1 MYISTFF
8 KIQRISK
15 LVKLLLNRMAQNVID
30 IDGGVMEGGGQI
42 LRMSMAFSTLLKK
55 PIRVFNI
62 RAGRSTPGL
71 RPQHLAGLSLV
82 RDLSSGHL
90 EGAEVGSTEITFHP
104 SSIKEGKYY
113 ADPGTAGSVMLLFQV
128 AFPCLLFADGPTE
141 LDLRGGTNA
150 DFAPQIDHTL
160 MAFKPVAEKLG
171 AKFNCIIARRGYFP
185 KGGGKVI
192 IEVSPVNGFLK
203 PVWIMEPG
211 QVVEITGRSYV
222 AGVLPM
228 KMAHGMADA
237 AIRLLRQNF
246 PGVPVK
252 IDKVQE
258 TPQSAVGN
266 GSGIVVVAKT
276 STDCLIGGS
285 ALGKRGVSTEEVG
298 SNAAKEVIEDVKS
311 GACTDRYVQ
320 DQLIILMA
328 LAKGKSCLR
337 CGKVTLHT
345 ETAIYVAEM
354 LTGVKFHITKD
365 EVEGYNIIECEG
377 IGFHAKNFGP

>member
-1 MYISTFF
+1 
-8 KIQRISK
+8 
-15 LVKLLLNRMAQNVID
+15 
-30 IDGGVMEGGGQI
+30 MEGGGQI
-42 LRMSMAFSTLLKK
+42 LRMSMAFSALLKK

-71 RPQHLAGLSLV
+71 RPQHLAGLTLV
-82 RDLSSGHL
+82 RDLSLGEL
-90 EGAEVGSTEITFHP
+90 EGANVGSTEIVFHP
-104 SSIKEGKYY
+104 SLLKQGKYF

-128 AFPCLLFADGPTE
+128 AFPCLLFADGPSE
-141 LDLRGGTNA
+141 LDLKGGTNA
-150 DFAPQIDHTL
+150 EFAPQIDHTL
-160 MAFKPVAEKLG
+160 MAFKPIVEKLG
-171 AKFNCIIARRGYFP
+171 AKFNCVIIRRGYFP
-185 KGGGKVI
+185 KGGGQVI
-192 IEVSPVNGFLK
+192 IEASPVNGFLK

-237 AIRLLRQNF
+237 AARLLKQNF

-252 IDKVQE
+252 IERVQE
-258 TPQSAVGN
+258 TAQSAFGN
-266 GSGIVVVAKT
+266 GSGIVIVVKT
-276 STDCLIGGS
+276 STGCLIGGS
-285 ALGKRGVSTEEVG
+285 ALGRRGISTDEVG
-298 SNAAKEVIEDVKS
+298 TKAAKEVIEDVMS
-311 GACTDRYVQ
+311 GACVDRYVQ

-328 LAKGKSCLR
+328 LAKGKSSLR

-365 EVEGYNIIECEG
+365 EAEGYNIIECEG
-377 IGFHAKNFGP
+377 IGFHGKNFGP